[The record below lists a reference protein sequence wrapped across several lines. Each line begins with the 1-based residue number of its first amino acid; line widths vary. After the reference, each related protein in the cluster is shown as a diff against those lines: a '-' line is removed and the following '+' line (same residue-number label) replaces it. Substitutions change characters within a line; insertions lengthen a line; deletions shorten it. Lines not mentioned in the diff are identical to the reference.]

1 MNKKDE
7 KCWQGEKED
16 VGTSPNPSEGGGAQ
30 PDMRKYTMFVF
41 VGMKY
46 TVTYKLL

>member
-1 MNKKDE
+1 MLKR
-7 KCWQGEKED
+7 G
-16 VGTSPNPSEGGGAQ
+16 EGGGGA
-30 PDMRKYTMFVF
+30 PPPPPPEGGEPKPAMRKYTMFVF